1 MGSEKSDSDRSMSKK
16 EVKQNKKAANVA
28 GKVKTG
34 KQYSAKFQEFSSTS
48 GQKMSGVK
56 GQYDAKSDSFKDKP
70 NYGPSPMDV
79 EAIVG
84 STQTEKVKAGLAGV
98 AGINTKN
105 LGQLQQR
112 ATVGQLDMSIDTPLG
127 KIPAGVGS
135 IGLNVIGQKMANQII
150 KGISQGNAA
159 VFDAKTNN
167 IMGYVSKNALG
178 ANVYTGAS
186 AFNPL
191 GKKNVQRIGTGYKL
205 SAAEGPQGDGPQEVT
220 AATDTSAPSATPTSG
235 GSTGVSTGAR
245 RSMLASRQSGAA
257 RRLFIT

>member
-1 MGSEKSDSDRSMSKK
+1 MGSEKSGADRSMTKK
-16 EVKQNKKAANVA
+16 EIQQNKKAANVA

-34 KQYSAKFQEFSSTS
+34 KQYSAKYQEFSSQS

-56 GQYDAKSDSFKDKP
+56 GQYDAKSDTFKDKP
-70 NYGPSPMDV
+70 NYGLAPMDV

-84 STQTEKVKAGLAGV
+84 STQTGQVKGGLTGV
-98 AGINTKN
+98 AGITTKN

-220 AATDTSAPSATPTSG
+220 AATDTSTPSATPTS

>member
-1 MGSEKSDSDRSMSKK
+1 MGREGPSSEKSMTKK
-16 EVKQNKKAANVA
+16 EIQQNKKAANTGPMIAVS
-28 GKVKTG
+28 KT
-34 KQYSAKFQEFSSTS
+34 SAKFQEFSSTS

-70 NYGPSPMDV
+70 SYGLAPMDV

-84 STQTEKVKAGLAGV
+84 STQTGQVKGGLTGV
-98 AGINTKN
+98 AGITTKN

-127 KIPAGVGS
+127 KIPAGIGS
-135 IGLNVIGQKMANQII
+135 LGLNVIGQKMANQII
-150 KGISQGNAA
+150 KGISQGNQA

-178 ANVYTGAS
+178 ASVYTGAS

-191 GKKNVQRIGTGYKL
+191 GRKNVQRVGTGYKL

-220 AATDTSAPSATPTSG
+220 SATDTTTPSATPTSG